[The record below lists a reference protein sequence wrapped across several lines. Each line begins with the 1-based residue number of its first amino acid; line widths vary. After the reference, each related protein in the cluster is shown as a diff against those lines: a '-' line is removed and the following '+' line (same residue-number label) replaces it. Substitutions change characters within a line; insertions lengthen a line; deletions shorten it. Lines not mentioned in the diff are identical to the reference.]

1 MTVAEPRSLR
11 TSAALLP
18 GPAPRDARTSSRSGW
33 PGSTSPDVG
42 RGVMRCHSA
51 LAGSDDRSGRSR
63 IVLPAVLASSAI
75 SWPPLA
81 MLERLADVAA
91 VTPGARVIAPVA
103 PSGSWSAASTRTSEP
118 TAKAAWSAADC
129 RQLAYP
135 ASASVVVAT
144 CDHHEQG
151 RARLADRPPGD
162 LPAHHGGGQPPSAVG
177 RLVGQPGQQRQPAER
192 DDRHPGQR
200 ECGGEGDHGIDPER
214 SRGRMRDRRIA
225 AQFPHRD
232 RGERHQGQ
240 IAARPGDPREP
251 GLPAAAEPG
260 GVGGRGVQRR
270 PGHHR
275 DAHDQHGQGRQ
286 PGQRD
291 DAAARI
297 AAQAQ
302 VGQAGQRAR
311 SGGCRPARPPGR
323 PRRPAAPPRPAP
335 AAPPAT
341 W

>member
-11 TSAALLP
+11 TSAGLLC

-33 PGSTSPDVG
+33 PGSTSPGVG

-81 MLERLADVAA
+81 MLARLADVAA

-144 CDHHEQG
+144 ATTTSRAGPAWRIG
-151 RARLADRPPGD
+151 RRAICQLT
-162 LPAHHGGGQPPSAVG
+162 
-177 RLVGQPGQQRQPAER
+177 
-192 DDRHPGQR
+192 
-200 ECGGEGDHGIDPER
+200 
-214 SRGRMRDRRIA
+214 M
-225 AQFPHRD
+225 
-232 RGERHQGQ
+232 
-240 IAARPGDPREP
+240 
-251 GLPAAAEPG
+251 AAAS
-260 GVGGRGVQRR
+260 RR
-270 PGHHR
+270 PRSVAWSASLASSGS
-275 DAHDQHGQGRQ
+275 
-286 PGQRD
+286 P
-291 DAAARI
+291 
-297 AAQAQ
+297 
-302 VGQAGQRAR
+302 R
-311 SGGCRPARPPGR
+311 SGMMATPASASAGARATTGSIPSDPVAGC
-323 PRRPAAPPRPAP
+323 
-335 AAPPAT
+335 AT
-341 W
+341 AE